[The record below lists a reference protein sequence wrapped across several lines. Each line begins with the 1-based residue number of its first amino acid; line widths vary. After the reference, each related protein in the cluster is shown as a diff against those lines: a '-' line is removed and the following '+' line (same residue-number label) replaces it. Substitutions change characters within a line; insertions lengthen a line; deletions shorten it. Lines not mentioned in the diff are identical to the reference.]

1 VERGS
6 IQAVEETERR
16 RKRVIVTVV
25 VRIEDESSVENKD
38 SNPLNMEF
46 VAAADAPLTR
56 KGRKRRAP
64 SSSVV
69 AGPVSQS
76 TRNKKKKSAQK

>member
-1 VERGS
+1 
-6 IQAVEETERR
+6 
-16 RKRVIVTVV
+16 
-25 VRIEDESSVENKD
+25 
-38 SNPLNMEF
+38 MEF
-46 VAAADAPLTR
+46 VAATDAPLTR

-64 SSSVV
+64 PSAVV